1 MNMLKCQ
8 KHLFQ
13 LDKDIHY
20 LNCAYKAPLLKS
32 AENTLINSL
41 EKERNP
47 YHYKPNDF
55 FESTEM
61 ARVLFAD
68 MINAKSSQI
77 ALFPSTSY
85 GFATVLHNVKANHKK
100 AITIENEFPSGY
112 FAVEKWSKEHQA
124 SLITVKK
131 GDRTAKLWNEAILDS
146 IDRKTDVVLTSMNHW
161 MDGTKIDIKSIGD
174 KCHQLGVTF
183 IVDATQLAGAF
194 PINVVD
200 LKVDALICACYK
212 WLFGPY
218 STAIGYFSPKF
229 SDGIPIEESWMN
241 RTNAME
247 FSKITD
253 YDSTYKPD
261 SSRYNVGQTSNF
273 LLTPILI
280 EGLKQIQKWGVQ
292 QIHNYC
298 FSLFSEIKNGLS
310 SIGLGFE
317 ENDYIY
323 PHLFSLKLPN
333 GVNPEAM
340 KTTLEINKI
349 YVSLRGSYIRVSLNV
364 FNNKNDIDALK
375 NCIQKKLR

>member
-1 MNMLKCQ
+1 MKCQ
-8 KHLFQ
+8 KDKFQ
-13 LDKDIHY
+13 IDKNIHY
-20 LNCAYKAPLLKS
+20 LNCAYKAPLLKKGEK
-32 AENTLINSL
+32 AILNAIL
-41 EKERNP
+41 KERNP
-47 YHYKPNDF
+47 YLYKPKDF
-55 FESTEM
+55 FESSEL
-61 ARVLFAD
+61 ARVLFAE

-85 GFATVLHNVKANHKK
+85 GFASALHNVKARYKK
-100 AITIENEFPSGY
+100 AVTIENEFPSGY
-112 FAVEKWSKEHQA
+112 FALDKWSVEHQA

-131 GDRTAKLWNEAILDS
+131 GARTAKLWNEAILNS
-146 IDRKTDVVLTSMNHW
+146 IDKKTDVVLMSMNHW

-194 PINVVD
+194 PIDVVD
-200 LKVDALICACYK
+200 LKIDALICAGYK

-218 STAIGYFSPKF
+218 SMAIGYFSPKF

-247 FSKITD
+247 FSKITE
-253 YDSTYKPD
+253 YDTTYKPD

-280 EGLKQIQKWGVQ
+280 EGLKQIQKWGVL

-298 FSLFSEIKNGLS
+298 FSLFSEIKNELS
-310 SIGLGFE
+310 PIGVGFE

-333 GVNPEAM
+333 RVSPEAM
-340 KTTLEINKI
+340 KTNLEKNKI

>member
-1 MNMLKCQ
+1 MKCQ
-8 KHLFQ
+8 KDKFQ
-13 LDKDIHY
+13 IDKNIHY
-20 LNCAYKAPLLKS
+20 LNCAYKAPLLKKGEK
-32 AENTLINSL
+32 AILNAIL
-41 EKERNP
+41 KERNP
-47 YHYKPNDF
+47 YLYKPKDF
-55 FESTEM
+55 FESSEL
-61 ARVLFAD
+61 ARVLFAE

-85 GFATVLHNVKANHKK
+85 GFATALHNVKARYKK
-100 AITIENEFPSGY
+100 AVTIENEFPSGY
-112 FAVEKWSKEHQA
+112 FALDKWSVEHQA

-131 GDRTAKLWNEAILDS
+131 GARTAKLWNEAILNS
-146 IDRKTDVVLTSMNHW
+146 IDKKTDVVLMSMNHW

-194 PINVVD
+194 PIDVVD
-200 LKVDALICACYK
+200 LKIDALICAGYK

-218 STAIGYFSPKF
+218 SMAIGYFSPKF

-247 FSKITD
+247 FSKITE
-253 YDSTYKPD
+253 YDTTYKPD

-298 FSLFSEIKNGLS
+298 FSLFSEIKNELS
-310 SIGLGFE
+310 PIGVGFE

-333 GVNPEAM
+333 RVSPEAM
-340 KTTLEINKI
+340 KTNLEKNKI

>member
-1 MNMLKCQ
+1 MICQ
-8 KHLFQ
+8 KDKFQ
-13 LDKDIHY
+13 LDENVHY

-32 AENTLINSL
+32 GEKTLL
-41 EKERNP
+41 DTLHKERNP
-47 YHYKPNDF
+47 FLYQPKDF
-55 FESTEM
+55 FENTEI
-61 ARVLFAD
+61 ARVLFAE
-68 MINAKSSQI
+68 MIHAKPSQI

-85 GFATVLHNVKANHKK
+85 GFSTALNNVKAQYKK
-100 AITIENEFPSGY
+100 AVTIENEFPSGY
-112 FAVEKWSKEHQA
+112 FALEKWSKEHQA

-131 GDRTAKLWNEAILDS
+131 GYRTAKLWNEAILDS
-146 IDRKTDVVLTSMNHW
+146 IDKKTDVVLISMNHW
-161 MDGTKIDIKSIGD
+161 MDGTKIDIKSIGE

-200 LKVDALICACYK
+200 LNVDALICACYK

-247 FSKITD
+247 FSKITE

-280 EGLKQIQKWGVQ
+280 EGLKQIQQWGVQ
-292 QIHNYC
+292 QIHDYC
-298 FSLFSEIKNGLS
+298 FSLFTEIKTGLS
-310 SIGLGFE
+310 PSGIGFE

-323 PHLFSLKLPN
+323 PHLFSLKLPD
-333 GVNPEAM
+333 GVSPEAM
-340 KTTLEINKI
+340 KTTLEKNNI
-349 YVSLRGSYIRVSLNV
+349 YVSLRGSYIRVSINV
-364 FNNKNDIDALK
+364 FNNKQDIEALK
-375 NCIQKKLR
+375 ECILKKLR

>member
-1 MNMLKCQ
+1 MKCQ
-8 KHLFQ
+8 KDKFQ
-13 LDKDIHY
+13 IDKNIHY
-20 LNCAYKAPLLKS
+20 LNCAYKAPLLKKGEK
-32 AENTLINSL
+32 AILNAIL
-41 EKERNP
+41 KERNP
-47 YHYKPNDF
+47 YLYKPKDF
-55 FESTEM
+55 FESSEL
-61 ARVLFAD
+61 ARVLFAE

-85 GFATVLHNVKANHKK
+85 GFATALHNVKARYKK
-100 AITIENEFPSGY
+100 AVTIENEFPSGY
-112 FAVEKWSKEHQA
+112 FALDKWSVEHQA

-131 GDRTAKLWNEAILDS
+131 GARTAKLWNEAILNS
-146 IDRKTDVVLTSMNHW
+146 IDKKTDVVLMSMNHW

-194 PINVVD
+194 PIDVVD
-200 LKVDALICACYK
+200 LKIDALICAGYK

-218 STAIGYFSPKF
+218 SMAIGYFSPKF

-247 FSKITD
+247 FSKITE
-253 YDSTYKPD
+253 YDTTYKPD

-280 EGLKQIQKWGVQ
+280 EGLKQIQKWGVL

-298 FSLFSEIKNGLS
+298 FSLFNEIKNELS
-310 SIGLGFE
+310 PIGVGFE

-333 GVNPEAM
+333 RVSPEAM
-340 KTTLEINKI
+340 KTNLEKNKI

>member
-1 MNMLKCQ
+1 MKCQ
-8 KHLFQ
+8 KDKFQ
-13 LDKDIHY
+13 IDKNIHY
-20 LNCAYKAPLLKS
+20 LNCAYKAPLLKKGEK
-32 AENTLINSL
+32 AILNAIL
-41 EKERNP
+41 KERNP
-47 YHYKPNDF
+47 YLYKPKDF
-55 FESTEM
+55 FESSEL
-61 ARVLFAD
+61 ARVLFAE

-85 GFATVLHNVKANHKK
+85 GFATALHNVKARYKK
-100 AITIENEFPSGY
+100 AVTIENEFPSGY
-112 FAVEKWSKEHQA
+112 FALDKWSREHQA

-131 GDRTAKLWNEAILDS
+131 GARKAKLWNEAILNS
-146 IDRKTDVVLTSMNHW
+146 IDKKTDVVLMSMNHW

-194 PINVVD
+194 PIDVVD
-200 LKVDALICACYK
+200 LKIDALICAGYK

-218 STAIGYFSPKF
+218 SMAIGYFSPKF

-247 FSKITD
+247 FSKITE
-253 YDSTYKPD
+253 YDTTYKPD

-280 EGLKQIQKWGVQ
+280 EGLKQIQKWGVL

-298 FSLFSEIKNGLS
+298 FSLFSEIKNELS
-310 SIGLGFE
+310 PIGVGFE

-333 GVNPEAM
+333 RVSPEAM
-340 KTTLEINKI
+340 KTNLEKNKI

>member
-1 MNMLKCQ
+1 MKCQ
-8 KHLFQ
+8 KDKFQ
-13 LDKDIHY
+13 IDKNIHY
-20 LNCAYKAPLLKS
+20 LNCAYKAPLLKKGEK
-32 AENTLINSL
+32 AILNAIL
-41 EKERNP
+41 KERNP
-47 YHYKPNDF
+47 YLYKPKDF
-55 FESTEM
+55 FESSEL
-61 ARVLFAD
+61 ARVLFAE

-85 GFATVLHNVKANHKK
+85 GFATALHNVKARYKK
-100 AITIENEFPSGY
+100 AVTIENEFPSGY
-112 FAVEKWSKEHQA
+112 FALDKWSVEHQA

-131 GDRTAKLWNEAILDS
+131 GARTAKLWNEAILNS
-146 IDRKTDVVLTSMNHW
+146 IDKKTDVVLMSMNHW

-194 PINVVD
+194 PIDVVD
-200 LKVDALICACYK
+200 LKIDALICAGYK

-218 STAIGYFSPKF
+218 SMAIGYFSPKF

-247 FSKITD
+247 FSKITE
-253 YDSTYKPD
+253 YDTTYKPD

-298 FSLFSEIKNGLS
+298 FSLFSEIKNELS
-310 SIGLGFE
+310 PIGIGFE

-333 GVNPEAM
+333 RVSPEAM
-340 KTTLEINKI
+340 KTNLEKNKI

>member
-1 MNMLKCQ
+1 MKCQ
-8 KHLFQ
+8 KDKFQ
-13 LDKDIHY
+13 IDKNIHY
-20 LNCAYKAPLLKS
+20 LNCAYKAPLLKKGEK
-32 AENTLINSL
+32 AILNAIL
-41 EKERNP
+41 KERNP
-47 YHYKPNDF
+47 YLYKPKDF
-55 FESTEM
+55 FESSEL
-61 ARVLFAD
+61 ARVLFAE

-85 GFATVLHNVKANHKK
+85 GFATALHNVKARYKK
-100 AITIENEFPSGY
+100 AVTIENEFPSGY
-112 FAVEKWSKEHQA
+112 FALDKWSREHQA

-131 GDRTAKLWNEAILDS
+131 GARTAKLWNEAILNS
-146 IDRKTDVVLTSMNHW
+146 IDKKTDVVLMSMNHW

-194 PINVVD
+194 PIDVVD
-200 LKVDALICACYK
+200 LKIDALICASYK

-218 STAIGYFSPKF
+218 SMAIGYFSPKF

-247 FSKITD
+247 FSKITE
-253 YDSTYKPD
+253 YDTTYKPD

-298 FSLFSEIKNGLS
+298 FSLFSEIKNELS
-310 SIGLGFE
+310 PIGIEFE
-317 ENDYIY
+317 ENDYFY

-333 GVNPEAM
+333 RVSPEAM
-340 KTTLEINKI
+340 KTNLEKNKI

>member
-1 MNMLKCQ
+1 MKCQ
-8 KHLFQ
+8 KDKFQ
-13 LDKDIHY
+13 IDKSIHY
-20 LNCAYKAPLLKS
+20 LNCAYKAPLLKKGEK
-32 AENTLINSL
+32 AILNAIL
-41 EKERNP
+41 KERNP
-47 YHYKPNDF
+47 YLYKPKDF
-55 FESTEM
+55 FESSEM
-61 ARVLFAD
+61 ARALFAE

-85 GFATVLHNVKANHKK
+85 GFATALNNVKARYKK
-100 AITIENEFPSGY
+100 AVTIENEFPSGY
-112 FAVEKWSKEHQA
+112 FALDKWSREHQA

-131 GDRTAKLWNEAILDS
+131 EARTAKLWNEAILNS
-146 IDRKTDVVLTSMNHW
+146 IDKKTDVVLMSMNHW

-194 PINVVD
+194 PVNVVD
-200 LKVDALICACYK
+200 LKVDVLICAGYK

-218 STAIGYFSPKF
+218 SMAIGYFSPKF

-241 RTNAME
+241 RTNAIE
-247 FSKITD
+247 FSKITE

-298 FSLFSEIKNGLS
+298 FTLFSVIKNGLS
-310 SIGLGFE
+310 PIGVRFE
-317 ENDYIY
+317 ENNYVY
-323 PHLFSLKLPN
+323 PHLFSLKLPD
-333 GVNPEAM
+333 GISSEAL
-340 KTTLEINKI
+340 KTTLEKNKI

-364 FNNKNDIDALK
+364 FNNKNDIDALI
-375 NCIQKKLR
+375 NCIQKKLG

>member
-1 MNMLKCQ
+1 MKCQ
-8 KHLFQ
+8 KDKFQ
-13 LDKDIHY
+13 IDKNIHY
-20 LNCAYKAPLLKS
+20 LNCAYKAPLLKKGEK
-32 AENTLINSL
+32 AILNAIL
-41 EKERNP
+41 KERNP
-47 YHYKPNDF
+47 YLYKPKDF
-55 FESTEM
+55 FESSEL
-61 ARVLFAD
+61 ARVLFAE

-85 GFATVLHNVKANHKK
+85 GFATALHNVKARNKK
-100 AITIENEFPSGY
+100 AVTIENEFPSGY
-112 FAVEKWSKEHQA
+112 FALDKWSVEHQA

-131 GDRTAKLWNEAILDS
+131 GARTAKLWNEAILNS
-146 IDRKTDVVLTSMNHW
+146 IDKKTDVVLMSMNHW

-194 PINVVD
+194 PIDVVD
-200 LKVDALICACYK
+200 LKIDALICAGYK

-218 STAIGYFSPKF
+218 SMAIGYFSPKF

-247 FSKITD
+247 FSKITE
-253 YDSTYKPD
+253 YDTTYKPD

-298 FSLFSEIKNGLS
+298 FSLFNEIKNELS
-310 SIGLGFE
+310 PIGVGFE

-333 GVNPEAM
+333 RVSPEAM
-340 KTTLEINKI
+340 KTNLEKNKI

>member
-1 MNMLKCQ
+1 MKCQ
-8 KHLFQ
+8 KDKFQ
-13 LDKDIHY
+13 IDKNIHY
-20 LNCAYKAPLLKS
+20 LNCAYKAPLLKKGEK
-32 AENTLINSL
+32 AILNAIL
-41 EKERNP
+41 KERNP
-47 YHYKPNDF
+47 YLYKPKDF
-55 FESTEM
+55 FESSEL
-61 ARVLFAD
+61 ARVLFAE

-85 GFATVLHNVKANHKK
+85 GFATALHNVKARNKK
-100 AITIENEFPSGY
+100 AVTIENEFPSGY
-112 FAVEKWSKEHQA
+112 FALDKWSREHQA

-131 GDRTAKLWNEAILDS
+131 GARTAKLWNEAILNS
-146 IDRKTDVVLTSMNHW
+146 IDKKTDVVLMSMNHW

-194 PINVVD
+194 PIDVVD
-200 LKVDALICACYK
+200 LKIDALICAGYK

-218 STAIGYFSPKF
+218 SMAIGYFSPKF

-247 FSKITD
+247 FSKITE
-253 YDSTYKPD
+253 YDTTYKPD

-280 EGLKQIQKWGVQ
+280 EGLKQIQKWGVL

-298 FSLFSEIKNGLS
+298 FSLFSEIKNELS
-310 SIGLGFE
+310 PIGVGFE

-333 GVNPEAM
+333 RVSPEAM
-340 KTTLEINKI
+340 KTNLEKNKI

-364 FNNKNDIDALK
+364 FNNINDIDALK

>member
-1 MNMLKCQ
+1 MKCQ
-8 KHLFQ
+8 KDKFQ
-13 LDKDIHY
+13 IDKNIHY
-20 LNCAYKAPLLKS
+20 LNCAYKAPLLKKGEK
-32 AENTLINSL
+32 AILNAIL
-41 EKERNP
+41 KERNP
-47 YHYKPNDF
+47 YLYKPKDF
-55 FESTEM
+55 FESSEL
-61 ARVLFAD
+61 ARVLFAE

-85 GFATVLHNVKANHKK
+85 GFATALHNVKARNKK
-100 AITIENEFPSGY
+100 AVTIENEFPSGY
-112 FAVEKWSKEHQA
+112 FALDKWSVEHQA

-131 GDRTAKLWNEAILDS
+131 GARTAKLWNEAILNS
-146 IDRKTDVVLTSMNHW
+146 IDKKTDVVLMSMNHW

-194 PINVVD
+194 PIDVVD
-200 LKVDALICACYK
+200 LKIDALICAGYK

-218 STAIGYFSPKF
+218 SMAIGYFSPKF

-247 FSKITD
+247 FSKITE
-253 YDSTYKPD
+253 YDTTYKPD

-280 EGLKQIQKWGVQ
+280 EGLKQIQKWGVL

-298 FSLFSEIKNGLS
+298 FSLFSEIKNELS
-310 SIGLGFE
+310 PIGVGFE

-333 GVNPEAM
+333 KVSPEAM
-340 KTTLEINKI
+340 KTNLEKNKI

>member
-1 MNMLKCQ
+1 MKCQ
-8 KHLFQ
+8 KDKFQ
-13 LDKDIHY
+13 IDKNIHY
-20 LNCAYKAPLLKS
+20 LNCAYKAPLLKKGEK
-32 AENTLINSL
+32 AILNAIL
-41 EKERNP
+41 KERNP
-47 YHYKPNDF
+47 YLYKPKDF
-55 FESTEM
+55 FESSEL
-61 ARVLFAD
+61 ARVLFAE

-85 GFATVLHNVKANHKK
+85 GFATALHNVKARYKK
-100 AITIENEFPSGY
+100 AVTIENEFPSGY
-112 FAVEKWSKEHQA
+112 FALDKWSVEHQA

-131 GDRTAKLWNEAILDS
+131 GARTAKLWNEAILNS
-146 IDRKTDVVLTSMNHW
+146 IDKKTDVVLMSMNHW

-174 KCHQLGVTF
+174 KCHQLGVIF

-194 PINVVD
+194 PIDVVD
-200 LKVDALICACYK
+200 LKIDALICAGYK

-218 STAIGYFSPKF
+218 SMAIGYFSPKF

-247 FSKITD
+247 FSKITE
-253 YDSTYKPD
+253 YDTTYKPD

-280 EGLKQIQKWGVQ
+280 EGLKQIQKWGVL

-298 FSLFSEIKNGLS
+298 FSLFSEIKNELS
-310 SIGLGFE
+310 PIGVGFE

-333 GVNPEAM
+333 RVSPEAM
-340 KTTLEINKI
+340 KTNLEKNKI

>member
-1 MNMLKCQ
+1 MKCQ
-8 KHLFQ
+8 KDKFQ
-13 LDKDIHY
+13 IDKNIHY
-20 LNCAYKAPLLKS
+20 LNCAYKAPLLKKGEK
-32 AENTLINSL
+32 AILNAIL
-41 EKERNP
+41 KERNP
-47 YHYKPNDF
+47 YLYKPKDF
-55 FESTEM
+55 FESSEL
-61 ARVLFAD
+61 ARVLFAE

-85 GFATVLHNVKANHKK
+85 GFATALHNVKARYKK
-100 AITIENEFPSGY
+100 AVTIENEFPSGY
-112 FAVEKWSKEHQA
+112 FALDKWSREHQA

-131 GDRTAKLWNEAILDS
+131 GARTAKLWNEAILNS
-146 IDRKTDVVLTSMNHW
+146 IDKKTDVVLMSMNHW

-194 PINVVD
+194 PIDVVD
-200 LKVDALICACYK
+200 LKIDALICAGYK

-218 STAIGYFSPKF
+218 SMAIGYFSPKF

-247 FSKITD
+247 FSKITE
-253 YDSTYKPD
+253 YDTTYKPD

-280 EGLKQIQKWGVQ
+280 EGLKQIQKWGVL

-298 FSLFSEIKNGLS
+298 FSLFSEIKNELS
-310 SIGLGFE
+310 PIGVGFE

-333 GVNPEAM
+333 RVSPEAM
-340 KTTLEINKI
+340 KTNLEKNKI

>member
-1 MNMLKCQ
+1 MKCQ
-8 KHLFQ
+8 KDKFQ
-13 LDKDIHY
+13 IDKNIHY
-20 LNCAYKAPLLKS
+20 LNCAYKAPLLKKGEK
-32 AENTLINSL
+32 AILNAIL
-41 EKERNP
+41 KERNP
-47 YHYKPNDF
+47 YLYKPKDF
-55 FESTEM
+55 FESSEL
-61 ARVLFAD
+61 ARVLFAE

-85 GFATVLHNVKANHKK
+85 GFATALHNVKARYKK
-100 AITIENEFPSGY
+100 AVTIENEFPSGY
-112 FAVEKWSKEHQA
+112 FALDKWSVEHQA

-131 GDRTAKLWNEAILDS
+131 GARTAKLWNEAILNS
-146 IDRKTDVVLTSMNHW
+146 IDKKTDVVLMSMNHW

-194 PINVVD
+194 PIDVVD
-200 LKVDALICACYK
+200 LKIDALICAGYK

-218 STAIGYFSPKF
+218 SMAIGYFSPKF

-247 FSKITD
+247 FSKITE
-253 YDSTYKPD
+253 YDTTYKPD

-280 EGLKQIQKWGVQ
+280 EGLKQIQKWGVL

-298 FSLFSEIKNGLS
+298 FSLFSEIKNELS
-310 SIGLGFE
+310 PIGVGFE

-333 GVNPEAM
+333 RVSPEAM
-340 KTTLEINKI
+340 KTNLEKNKI

>member
-1 MNMLKCQ
+1 MKCQ
-8 KHLFQ
+8 KDKFQ
-13 LDKDIHY
+13 IDKNIHY
-20 LNCAYKAPLLKS
+20 LNCAYKAPLLKKGEK
-32 AENTLINSL
+32 AILNAIL
-41 EKERNP
+41 KERNP
-47 YHYKPNDF
+47 YLYKPKDF
-55 FESTEM
+55 FESSEL
-61 ARVLFAD
+61 ARVLFAE

-85 GFATVLHNVKANHKK
+85 GFATALHNVKARYKK
-100 AITIENEFPSGY
+100 AVTIENEFPSGY
-112 FAVEKWSKEHQA
+112 FALDKWSGEHQA

-131 GDRTAKLWNEAILDS
+131 GARTAKLWNEAILNS
-146 IDRKTDVVLTSMNHW
+146 IDKKTDVVLMSMNHW

-194 PINVVD
+194 PIDVVD
-200 LKVDALICACYK
+200 LKIDALICAGYK

-218 STAIGYFSPKF
+218 SMAIGYFSPKF

-247 FSKITD
+247 FSKITE
-253 YDSTYKPD
+253 YDTTYKPD

-298 FSLFSEIKNGLS
+298 FSLFSEIKNELS
-310 SIGLGFE
+310 PIGIGFE

-333 GVNPEAM
+333 RVSPEAM
-340 KTTLEINKI
+340 KTNLEKNKI

>member
-1 MNMLKCQ
+1 MKCQ
-8 KHLFQ
+8 KDKFQ
-13 LDKDIHY
+13 IDKNIHY
-20 LNCAYKAPLLKS
+20 LNCAYKAPLLKKGEK
-32 AENTLINSL
+32 AILNAIL
-41 EKERNP
+41 KERNP
-47 YHYKPNDF
+47 YLYKPKDF
-55 FESTEM
+55 FESSEL
-61 ARVLFAD
+61 ARVLFAE

-85 GFATVLHNVKANHKK
+85 GFATALHNVKARYKK
-100 AITIENEFPSGY
+100 AVTIENEFPSGY
-112 FAVEKWSKEHQA
+112 FALDKWSVEHQA

-131 GDRTAKLWNEAILDS
+131 GARKAKLWNEAILNS
-146 IDRKTDVVLTSMNHW
+146 IDKKTDVVLMSMNHW

-194 PINVVD
+194 PIDVVD
-200 LKVDALICACYK
+200 LKIDALICAGYK

-218 STAIGYFSPKF
+218 SMAIGYFSPKF

-247 FSKITD
+247 FSKITE
-253 YDSTYKPD
+253 YDTTYKPD

-280 EGLKQIQKWGVQ
+280 EGLKQIQKWGVL

-298 FSLFSEIKNGLS
+298 FSLFSEIKNELS
-310 SIGLGFE
+310 PIGVGFE

-333 GVNPEAM
+333 RVSPEAM
-340 KTTLEINKI
+340 KTNLEKNKI

>member
-1 MNMLKCQ
+1 MKCQ
-8 KHLFQ
+8 KDKFQ
-13 LDKDIHY
+13 IDKNIHY
-20 LNCAYKAPLLKS
+20 LNCAYKAPLLKKGEK
-32 AENTLINSL
+32 AILNAIL
-41 EKERNP
+41 KERNP
-47 YHYKPNDF
+47 YLYKPKDF
-55 FESTEM
+55 FESSDL
-61 ARVLFAD
+61 ARVLFAE

-85 GFATVLHNVKANHKK
+85 GFATALHNVKARYKK
-100 AITIENEFPSGY
+100 AVTIENEFPSGY
-112 FAVEKWSKEHQA
+112 FALDKWSVEHQA

-131 GDRTAKLWNEAILDS
+131 GARTAKLWNEAILNS
-146 IDRKTDVVLTSMNHW
+146 IDKKTDVVLMSMNHW

-194 PINVVD
+194 PIDVVD
-200 LKVDALICACYK
+200 LKIDALICAGYK

-218 STAIGYFSPKF
+218 SMAIGYFSPKF

-247 FSKITD
+247 FSKITE
-253 YDSTYKPD
+253 YDTTYKPD

-280 EGLKQIQKWGVQ
+280 EGLKQIQKWGVL

-298 FSLFSEIKNGLS
+298 FSLFSEIKNELS
-310 SIGLGFE
+310 PIGVGFE

-333 GVNPEAM
+333 RVSPEAM
-340 KTTLEINKI
+340 KTNLEKNKI

>member
-1 MNMLKCQ
+1 MKCQ
-8 KHLFQ
+8 KDKFQ
-13 LDKDIHY
+13 IDKNIHY
-20 LNCAYKAPLLKS
+20 LNCAYKAPLLKKGEK
-32 AENTLINSL
+32 AILNAIL
-41 EKERNP
+41 KERNP
-47 YHYKPNDF
+47 YLYKPKDF
-55 FESTEM
+55 FESSEL
-61 ARVLFAD
+61 ARVLFAE

-85 GFATVLHNVKANHKK
+85 GFATALHNVKARNKK
-100 AITIENEFPSGY
+100 AVTIENEFPSGY
-112 FAVEKWSKEHQA
+112 FALDKWSVEHQA

-131 GDRTAKLWNEAILDS
+131 GARTAKLWNEAILNS
-146 IDRKTDVVLTSMNHW
+146 IDKKTDVVLMSMNHW

-194 PINVVD
+194 PIDVVD
-200 LKVDALICACYK
+200 LKIDALICAGYK

-218 STAIGYFSPKF
+218 SMAIGYFSPKF

-247 FSKITD
+247 FSKITE
-253 YDSTYKPD
+253 YDTTYKPD

-280 EGLKQIQKWGVQ
+280 EGLKQIQKWGVL

-298 FSLFSEIKNGLS
+298 FSLFSEIKNELS
-310 SIGLGFE
+310 PIGVGFE

-333 GVNPEAM
+333 RVSPEAM
-340 KTTLEINKI
+340 KTNLEKNKI

>member
-1 MNMLKCQ
+1 MKCQ
-8 KHLFQ
+8 KDKFQ
-13 LDKDIHY
+13 IDKNIHY
-20 LNCAYKAPLLKS
+20 LNCAYKAPLLKKGEK
-32 AENTLINSL
+32 AILNAIL
-41 EKERNP
+41 KERNP
-47 YHYKPNDF
+47 YLYKPKDF
-55 FESTEM
+55 FESSEL
-61 ARVLFAD
+61 ARVLFAE

-85 GFATVLHNVKANHKK
+85 GFATALHNVKARYKK
-100 AITIENEFPSGY
+100 AVTIENEFPSGY
-112 FAVEKWSKEHQA
+112 FALDKWSREHQA

-131 GDRTAKLWNEAILDS
+131 GARKAKLWNEAILNS
-146 IDRKTDVVLTSMNHW
+146 IDKKTDVVLMSMNHW

-194 PINVVD
+194 PIDVVD
-200 LKVDALICACYK
+200 LKIDALICACYK

-218 STAIGYFSPKF
+218 SMAIGYFSPKF

-247 FSKITD
+247 FSKITE
-253 YDSTYKPD
+253 YDTTYKPD

-280 EGLKQIQKWGVQ
+280 EGLKQIQKWGVL

-298 FSLFSEIKNGLS
+298 FSLFSEIKNELS
-310 SIGLGFE
+310 PIGVGFE

-333 GVNPEAM
+333 RVSPEAM
-340 KTTLEINKI
+340 KTNLEKNKI

>member
-1 MNMLKCQ
+1 MKCQ
-8 KHLFQ
+8 KDKFQ
-13 LDKDIHY
+13 IDKNIHY
-20 LNCAYKAPLLKS
+20 LNCAYKAPLLKKGEK
-32 AENTLINSL
+32 AILNAIL
-41 EKERNP
+41 KERNP
-47 YHYKPNDF
+47 YLYKPKDF
-55 FESTEM
+55 FESSEL
-61 ARVLFAD
+61 ARVLFAE

-85 GFATVLHNVKANHKK
+85 GFASALHNVKARYKK
-100 AITIENEFPSGY
+100 AVTIENEFPSGY
-112 FAVEKWSKEHQA
+112 FALDKWSVEHQA

-131 GDRTAKLWNEAILDS
+131 GARTAKLWNEAILNS
-146 IDRKTDVVLTSMNHW
+146 IDKKTDVVLLSMNHW

-194 PINVVD
+194 PIDVVD
-200 LKVDALICACYK
+200 LKIDALICAGYK

-218 STAIGYFSPKF
+218 SMAIGYFSPKF

-247 FSKITD
+247 FSKITE
-253 YDSTYKPD
+253 YDTTYKPD

-280 EGLKQIQKWGVQ
+280 EGLKQIQKWGVL

-298 FSLFSEIKNGLS
+298 FSLFSEIKNELS
-310 SIGLGFE
+310 PIGVGFE

-333 GVNPEAM
+333 RVSPEAM
-340 KTTLEINKI
+340 KTNLEKNKI

>member
-1 MNMLKCQ
+1 MKCQ
-8 KHLFQ
+8 KDKFQ
-13 LDKDIHY
+13 IDKNIHY
-20 LNCAYKAPLLKS
+20 LNCAYKAPLLKKGEK
-32 AENTLINSL
+32 AILNAIL
-41 EKERNP
+41 KERNP
-47 YHYKPNDF
+47 YLYKPKDF
-55 FESTEM
+55 FESSEL
-61 ARVLFAD
+61 ARVLFAE

-85 GFATVLHNVKANHKK
+85 GFATALHNVKARYKK
-100 AITIENEFPSGY
+100 AVTIENEFPSGY
-112 FAVEKWSKEHQA
+112 FALDKWSREHQA

-131 GDRTAKLWNEAILDS
+131 GARTAKLWNEAILNS
-146 IDRKTDVVLTSMNHW
+146 IDKKTDVVLMSMNHW

-194 PINVVD
+194 PIDVVD
-200 LKVDALICACYK
+200 LKIDALICAGYK

-218 STAIGYFSPKF
+218 SMAIGYFSPKF

-247 FSKITD
+247 FSKITE
-253 YDSTYKPD
+253 YDTTYKPD

-298 FSLFSEIKNGLS
+298 FSLFSEIKNELS
-310 SIGLGFE
+310 PIGIEFE
-317 ENDYIY
+317 ENDYFY

-333 GVNPEAM
+333 RVSPEAV
-340 KTTLEINKI
+340 KTNLEKNKI

>member
-1 MNMLKCQ
+1 MKCQ
-8 KHLFQ
+8 KDKFQ
-13 LDKDIHY
+13 IDKNIHY
-20 LNCAYKAPLLKS
+20 LNCAYKAPLLKKGEK
-32 AENTLINSL
+32 AILNAIL
-41 EKERNP
+41 KERNP
-47 YHYKPNDF
+47 YLYKPKDF
-55 FESTEM
+55 FESSEL
-61 ARVLFAD
+61 ARVLFAE

-85 GFATVLHNVKANHKK
+85 GFATALHNVKARNKK
-100 AITIENEFPSGY
+100 AVTIENEFPSGY
-112 FAVEKWSKEHQA
+112 FALDKWSVEHQA

-131 GDRTAKLWNEAILDS
+131 GARTAKLWNEAILNS
-146 IDRKTDVVLTSMNHW
+146 IDKKTDVVLMSMNHW

-194 PINVVD
+194 PIDVVD
-200 LKVDALICACYK
+200 LKIDALICAGYK

-218 STAIGYFSPKF
+218 SMAIGYFSPKF

-247 FSKITD
+247 FSKITE
-253 YDSTYKPD
+253 YDTTYKPD

-298 FSLFSEIKNGLS
+298 FSLFSEIKNELS
-310 SIGLGFE
+310 PIGVGFE

-333 GVNPEAM
+333 RVSPEAM
-340 KTTLEINKI
+340 KTKLEKNKI

>member
-1 MNMLKCQ
+1 MKCQ
-8 KHLFQ
+8 KDKFQ
-13 LDKDIHY
+13 IDKNIHY
-20 LNCAYKAPLLKS
+20 LNCAYKAPLLKKGEK
-32 AENTLINSL
+32 AILNAIL
-41 EKERNP
+41 KERNP
-47 YHYKPNDF
+47 YLYKPKDF
-55 FESTEM
+55 FESSEL
-61 ARVLFAD
+61 ARVLFAE

-85 GFATVLHNVKANHKK
+85 GFATALHNVKARYKK
-100 AITIENEFPSGY
+100 AVTIENEFPSGY
-112 FAVEKWSKEHQA
+112 FALDKWSVEHQA

-131 GDRTAKLWNEAILDS
+131 GARTAKLWNEAILNS
-146 IDRKTDVVLTSMNHW
+146 IDKKTDVVLMSMNHW

-194 PINVVD
+194 PIDVVD
-200 LKVDALICACYK
+200 LKIDALICAGYK

-218 STAIGYFSPKF
+218 SMAIGYFSPKF

-247 FSKITD
+247 FSKITE
-253 YDSTYKPD
+253 YDTTYKPD

-280 EGLKQIQKWGVQ
+280 EGLKQIQKWGVL

-298 FSLFSEIKNGLS
+298 FSLFSEIKNELS
-310 SIGLGFE
+310 PIGIEFE
-317 ENDYIY
+317 ENDYFY

-333 GVNPEAM
+333 RVSPEAV
-340 KTTLEINKI
+340 KTNLEKNKI